1 MNDKCI
7 QCNKKDKIR
16 NESNFCSLGCAL
28 IYHSNEK
35 KIKERKLKID
45 KIKINNESII

>member
-16 NESNFCSLGCAL
+16 NESNFCSLSCAL
-28 IYHSNEK
+28 IYYDNEK
-35 KIKERKLKID
+35 KIKERKIKID
-45 KIKINNESII
+45 KIIRNENII